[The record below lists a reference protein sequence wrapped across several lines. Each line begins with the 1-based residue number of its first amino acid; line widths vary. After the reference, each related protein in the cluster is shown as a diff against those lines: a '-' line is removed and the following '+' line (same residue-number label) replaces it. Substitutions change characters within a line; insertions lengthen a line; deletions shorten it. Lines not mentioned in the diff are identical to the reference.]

1 MNETDDYL
9 PEDDDADESR
19 RLANALREYESGLLT
34 GRRPDREELLARYPG
49 LGQDLLDGLDGLDFL
64 HHAGSQFTSAQGL
77 ASVATRELATV
88 PGGGF
93 GTLGDFQLIREIG
106 RGGMGVVYE
115 AEQISLGRK
124 VALKVLP
131 FAATLDSRQFRRF
144 ENEARAAAQ
153 LHHPHIVPVYAVGC
167 ERGVHYYAMQLI
179 EGRALSEW
187 IATLR
192 QQPRP
197 APPAAETAR
206 QGDHWTAAGTE
217 HRGYFRAVARLGAQA
232 ADALEYAHQMG
243 VVHRDIK
250 PANLLLDGRDHLWV
264 TDFGL
269 ARMQTHPGMTA
280 PGDLV
285 GTLRYMS
292 PEQAR
297 GDPAIDPRS
306 DVYALGATL
315 YELATLHP
323 MVDATDRQACLR
335 QVLDDDPL
343 PPSRINTALPPELE
357 IIISKATA
365 KSPGDRYS
373 SAAMLADDLRRYLDD
388 RPILARRPTLR
399 DRANRWA
406 RRHRRSLGV
415 AVAILAAAVPIL
427 AAATWRADRAE
438 RQLRAAVEQLQYEQD
453 RTAKALER
461 EAAQRAAA
469 ERSFREARQV
479 LDYLT
484 QLGESGLAD
493 RPELRQLRREL
504 LEKLLGYYK
513 EFVENHRDDPT
524 TQAELNEAQYR
535 VAAILA
541 EVGSRSDAV
550 AAYEQ
555 FRRGRE
561 RTPGSTPPLP
571 FFRPRGVGLLALT
584 LQPSVQKE
592 LRLTPEVIATLTT
605 FADSRRSSTPGP
617 DDDAQVEAKLAEF
630 LPTQQIHRLRQIALQ
645 QRGPYSLVEPE
656 VISALNLSETQQSRI
671 REILDDARQRIWAM
685 IGLGSDPDWRTKSE
699 QFWHDVNERLLAVLS
714 PEQRDIRTELLGEPF
729 HGQIRFRWGN
739 RPRVGESRSER

>member
-1 MNETDDYL
+1 MSETHDYR
-9 PEDDDADESR
+9 PDEGVEESR
-19 RLANALREYESGLLT
+19 RLAAALREYESALLS
-34 GRRPDREELLARYPG
+34 GRRPDRQEFLARYPD
-49 LGQDLLDGLDGLDFL
+49 LGQELLDSLDGLDFL
-64 HHAGSQFTSAQGL
+64 HAAGSQLIPRSGL
-77 ASVATRELATV
+77 VAAGKRESMTLT
-88 PGGGF
+88 GGTF

-115 AEQISLGRK
+115 AEQISLGRR

-131 FAATLDSRQFRRF
+131 FAATLDHRQLRRF

-179 EGRALSEW
+179 EGRPLSEL
-187 IATLR
+187 IAHLR
-192 QQPRP
+192 QQPRV
-197 APPAAETAR
+197 ASTLETA
-206 QGDHWTAAGTE
+206 GLASLWTVAGT
-217 HRGYFRAVARLGAQA
+217 HSRGYYRAVARLGVQA

-250 PANLLLDGRDHLWV
+250 PANLLLDSRDHLWV

-315 YELATLHP
+315 YELVTLRP
-323 MVDATDRQACLR
+323 MINGSDRQVCL
-335 QVLDDDPL
+335 QQILEDDPL
-343 PPSRINTALPPELE
+343 PPSRIQPGVPPELE
-357 IIISKATA
+357 IIIGKATA
-365 KSPGDRYS
+365 KLPADRYA
-373 SAAMLADDLRRYLDD
+373 SAAMLADDLRRFLED
-388 RPILARRPTLR
+388 RPILARRPSLR
-399 DRANRWA
+399 DRASRWA

-415 AVAILAAAVPIL
+415 AVVILAAAVPIL

-438 RQLRAAVEQLQYEQD
+438 RQLRAALEQLRHEQE
-453 RTAKALER
+453 RTSAALTR
-461 EAAQRAAA
+461 EATQRAAA

-555 FRRGRE
+555 FRRSRD
-561 RTPGSTPPLP
+561 RSPGSTPPLP
-571 FFRPRGVGLLALT
+571 FFRPRGAGLLALS
-584 LQPSVQKE
+584 LQPSVQDE
-592 LRLTPEVIATLTT
+592 LHLSPEIIASLNTV
-605 FADSRRSSTPGP
+605 AESRRGP
-617 DDDAQVEAKLAEF
+617 AITADDDARVESILAEF
-630 LPTQQIHRLRQIALQ
+630 LTAEQFQRLRQIAFQ
-645 QRGPYSLVEPE
+645 QRGPYCLVEPE
-656 VISALNLSETQQSRI
+656 MITALNLSETQQSRI

-699 QFWHDVNERLLAVLS
+699 QFWHDVNERLLAVLT
-714 PEQRDIRTELLGEPF
+714 PQQREIRREFLGEPF
-729 HGQIRFRWGN
+729 HGPIHFRWGS
-739 RPRVGESRSER
+739 RPRGGEARPVK